1 MPTTEE
7 KNQLLKDRKAAG
19 KGFACAEVLKVYW
32 ADDDIVYYAVSD
44 FGSILPH
51 RRINL
56 DIEPRLL
63 GQRFHSFEING
74 DLRTESVNFIFSNID
89 GTIGEKFNTY
99 GGGSLCEIYYYY
111 SDVDL
116 LINVWWGS
124 LQKPSEPNLK
134 ELHATA
140 TNGFSA
146 RENMLPARN
155 HAPECGFIFGGE
167 IDNLEDLES
176 NGCKYNRHLGG
187 SIGKLNGAVPFT
199 FCPRTSESVCIA
211 RMPTDSRGRPIYYGG
226 FSFDAASVITDTRSG
241 YSAVSKGSGSL
252 LKNSIRVIAGTK
264 KVRILPQYLFRQQI
278 NASNPDR
285 GFVRGVFEI
294 GEGTI
299 KRIYNIKPHT
309 GTYVIGQEHIGVILG
324 EAGSGRTGY
333 APDVQNYS
341 NTAHADVTLGWVNA
355 ASVGAADYQIEA
367 DVEGY
372 NKLKVYTN
380 TSTYSRIFS
389 DNRAFWILEFY
400 ANKNFGKGYSY
411 SKFDIQSFID
421 AAAWG
426 ASNVTFTDV
435 FGAQYHHKRT
445 AFNAVVDSRNS
456 DELITDICRSGRMSV
471 PFQHD
476 GKYTIAVLSE
486 ETDLENVPV
495 FTDRGESRNILFEET
510 TIGGQKVQQ
519 TTVRVSEIQDKD
531 LPNEVV
537 VSYEDAAKSHIER
550 PATVDDRNQQYL
562 VGRALGSNTF
572 HEITTRFN
580 GFGITSR
587 NEAFKFAYSLLW
599 FGEFD
604 EGGIK
609 NNCRVSFKT
618 NLENILGLK
627 KYQVIKIESDAIEGK
642 GYKDL
647 TDDSF
652 YQFEYF
658 RIIDFKKNE
667 NNEVALICQAYNA
680 EAYDTFEVA
689 YGGSVEPP
697 VVTPPVFPPTCNPT
711 ITVEQNGGYVNI
723 HVFPC

>member
-7 KNQLLKDRKAAG
+7 KIQLLKDRKAQG
-19 KGFACAEVLKVYW
+19 KSIACAEVLKVYW
-32 ADDDIVYYAVSD
+32 ANDDIVYYAVSD

-56 DIEPRLL
+56 EVEPRLL
-63 GQRFHSFEING
+63 GQKFHPFEING

-89 GTIGEKFNTY
+89 GAVGEQFNTY

-111 SDVDL
+111 ADVDL

-124 LQKPSEPNLK
+124 LQKPNEPNLK

-155 HAPECGFIFGGE
+155 HSPECGFIFGGQ

-199 FCPRTSESVCIA
+199 TCPRTSESVCIA
-211 RMPTDSRGRPIYYGG
+211 RMPTDSRGRPIFFGG

-264 KVRILPQYLFRQQI
+264 KVRNLPQYLFRQQI

-299 KRIYNIKPHT
+299 KRMFNIKPLG
-309 GTYVIGQEHIGVILG
+309 GTYIIGQEHIGVILG
-324 EAGSGRTGY
+324 EPGSGRTGY

-355 ASVGAADYQIEA
+355 ATISAPQYQIEA

-372 NKLKVYTN
+372 NKLKVYTAVN
-380 TSTYSRIFS
+380 TYSRIFS

-421 AAAWG
+421 AAAWCNT
-426 ASNVTFTDV
+426 NVTFTDV
-435 FGAQYHHKRT
+435 FGTTYHHKRT
-445 AFNAVVDSRNS
+445 AFNAVVDTRNS

-471 PFQHD
+471 PFQHG
-476 GKYTIAVLSE
+476 GKYTIAVLE
-486 ETDLENVPV
+486 KETDLENVPV
-495 FTDRGESRNILFEET
+495 FSDSGENRNIIFENN
-510 TIGGQKVQQ
+510 Q

-531 LPNEVV
+531 LPNEIV
-537 VSYEDAAKSHIER
+537 VSYEDAAKAHIER
-550 PATVDDRNQQYL
+550 PATVDDRNQQAL
-562 VGRALGSNTF
+562 VGQALGSNTF
-572 HEITTRFN
+572 HKITSRFN

-609 NNCRVSFKT
+609 NNCRVTFKT
-618 NLENILGLK
+618 DLVEIHGLK
-627 KYQVIKIESDAIEGK
+627 KYQVIKIESAAIANK
-642 GYKDL
+642 GYRNL

-658 RIIDFKKNE
+658 RIIEFNKNE
-667 NNEVALICQAYNA
+667 NNEVSLICQAYNA
-680 EAYDTFEVA
+680 EAYNTFEVA

-697 VVTPPVFPPTCNPT
+697 VDTPPIIPPTCSPT
-711 ITVEQNGGYVNI
+711 IATSYSDGHIQVI
-723 HVFPC
+723 ITPC